1 MRSMAGTKFS
11 KDSVEFKMFTEF
23 WKILQDYYIPEN
35 SDEYWESFIKVQNEF
50 IQKYDHELCREL
62 SKLLVNYLEAKMKR
76 EVKDNG

>member
-1 MRSMAGTKFS
+1 MAGTKFS

-35 SDEYWESFIKVQNEF
+35 SDEYWEAFVKAQGEF

-62 SKLLVNYLEAKMKR
+62 SKLLVNYLERKNTDV
-76 EVKDNG
+76 VKHNVE